1 MILLNFFIYLVFTL
15 SLQLTFLILPTFTK
29 TLSLSWASFLLYNS
43 WMVLF
48 GWSLLSFSLFDS
60 LLDTF
65 SAVESTNPE
74 LINSMILEDE
84 VFYEKVEKSKDSLVF
99 SIIFVTI
106 IIWIIQINGG

>member
-1 MILLNFFIYLVFTL
+1 
-15 SLQLTFLILPTFTK
+15 
-29 TLSLSWASFLLYNS
+29 
-43 WMVLF
+43 MVLF